1 MTIVLIVVS
10 LALFSAK
17 RLLTY
22 LHIFQQDE
30 YDSIR
35 FLRWIVEKRAFDK
48 RLSLLVIGVA
58 LFHLAIHQYVFY
70 PLTTILLFLVF
81 ALKERDPRQ
90 HAKKKLVLTRRALR
104 IFLLTLLLSI
114 IVGGICILVPS
125 PFIWLVPVQL
135 LPFLLVIAKELLQPI
150 EKHIQRK
157 YLNEA
162 YAKVQKLHPIIIGIT
177 GSFGKTSLK
186 HILGHIL
193 ETTCPALST
202 PGSVNTQMG
211 ITRIIRERL
220 TPHHKYFVVE
230 MGAYGKGSIARLCDL
245 TPPDMA
251 IVTSIG
257 YSHYERFKSL
267 QTVAAA
273 KFELVEAVCKKGGKI
288 VTHAD
293 VLSFPYTSAFA
304 NTHAEKFIIC
314 NGKKAAGKKAAL
326 VIKQINQKREGLAV
340 DVVWYGKM
348 YTLEAPL
355 YGRHHG
361 KNMALAFAAACTL
374 DITPETVITALK
386 STPQIAHRLEVRSQV
401 HGGVLIDDAFNS
413 NPEGFAAA
421 LELLDT
427 LRQPGGRRILV
438 TPGMVELGKVH
449 DFEHEKIGLKAVEY
463 ADIALAVAPERI
475 KTFTESFKKNAKSQQ
490 KLILCSTFAD
500 AQTWLAQ
507 NTCSSDVIL
516 LENDLPDLYELSLK
530 L

>member
-1 MTIVLIVVS
+1 MTIVSLIVS
-10 LALFSAK
+10 FALFSAK

-30 YDSIR
+30 YDSAR
-35 FLRWIVEKRAFDK
+35 FLRWIVKKRTFDK
-48 RLSLLVIGVA
+48 RLSLLIIVVA
-58 LFHLAIHQYVFY
+58 IFHLAIHRHTWFY
-70 PLTTILLFLVF
+70 PLSIILLFLVF
-81 ALKERDPRQ
+81 ALKERDTRQ
-90 HAKKKLVLTRRALR
+90 HAKKKLVLTPRALR
-104 IFLLTLLLSI
+104 IFLLALLLSI
-114 IVGGICILVPS
+114 MVGGIGMLAFS
-125 PFIWLVPVQL
+125 PFIWLVPIQL
-135 LPFLLVIAKELLQPI
+135 LPFLLVIAKESLQPI
-150 EKHIQRK
+150 EKRIQQK
-157 YLNEA
+157 YWNEA
-162 YAKVQKLHPIIIGIT
+162 YAKVQKLQPIIIGIT

-186 HILGHIL
+186 HIFGHIL
-193 ETTCPALST
+193 ETTCPTLLT

-251 IVTSIG
+251 IVTGIG

-267 QTVAAA
+267 QTVAMA

-314 NGKKAAGKKAAL
+314 DGEKAAL
-326 VIKQINQKREGLAV
+326 SIKQINQQREGLIV
-340 DVVWYGKM
+340 DVVWYGEM

-355 YGRHHG
+355 YGKHHG

-374 DITPETVITALK
+374 DIAPKTVITALK
-386 STPQIAHRLEVRSQV
+386 STPQIAHRLEVRSQL
-401 HGGVLIDDAFNS
+401 HGSVLIDDAFNS
-413 NPEGFAAA
+413 NPEGFVAA
-421 LELLDT
+421 LELLDA

-449 DFEHEKIGLKAVEY
+449 DFEHEKIGLKAAEC
-463 ADIALAVAPERI
+463 ADIVLAVVPERI
-475 KTFTESFKKNAKSQQ
+475 KTFTESFKKNATSHQ
-490 KLILCSTFAD
+490 KLILCSTFAN

-507 NTCSSDVIL
+507 NTRSSDVIL